1 MSEQKPKKQ
10 RQTKSKR
17 LNLSSKAKWEGILK
31 SVEKKE
37 IPIAMLESIHVNLA
51 DGTVVKINI
60 RELLDEGA
68 DPDELEFDIKTKL
81 KALDNIINDIDFF
94 ISVKAVAQIV
104 QPATDE
110 LLKNL

>member
-10 RQTKSKR
+10 KPKSKR
-17 LNLSSKAKWEGILK
+17 LNLNAKSQWESILR

-37 IPIAMLESIHVNLA
+37 IPITMLESVNVNLT
-51 DGTVVKINI
+51 DGTIVNINVK
-60 RELLDEGA
+60 ELLDEGN
-68 DPDELEFDIKTKL
+68 DPDILEKMLKTKL
-81 KALDNIINDIDFF
+81 SQLDYIISDIDFF
-94 ISVKAVAQIV
+94 ISVTAVQKVV

>member
-1 MSEQKPKKQ
+1 MSEQKPKKS
-10 RQTKSKR
+10 RQKSKR
-17 LNLSSKAKWEGILK
+17 LNLTSKAKWESILK

-37 IPIAMLESIHVNLA
+37 IPIAMLESINVNLA
-51 DGTVVKINI
+51 DGTIVKINI

-68 DPDELEFDIKTKL
+68 DPDELEHQIKSKL
-81 KALDNIINDIDFF
+81 KALDNIIDDIDFY
-94 ISVKAVAQIV
+94 ISVKEVAKIV

>member
-1 MSEQKPKKQ
+1 MPEQKPKK
-10 RQTKSKR
+10 RQPKSKR
-17 LNLSSKAKWEGILK
+17 LNLNKKDQWESILK

-37 IPIAMLESIHVNLA
+37 IPIAMLERITVNLTT
-51 DGTVVKINI
+51 GTEVTINI
-60 RELLDEGA
+60 RELLDEGN
-68 DPDELEFDIKTKL
+68 DPDDLEQSIKL
-81 KALDNIINDIDFF
+81 KLHALDHIINDIDFF